1 MDTQI
6 LTSQPNQIGGNTYVK
21 LQLDAQTPA
30 VMSMDYVQEV
40 LIIPINRITPMPNMP
55 KCILGLLNRRNRVL
69 WAIDLVQLLNL
80 QPVDINAQQYH
91 VVIIRVDQVPLALVV
106 QEVKGI
112 TRFTLDCIQS
122 TVEFMAADITPYL
135 DGCIPQPQE
144 TLLVLNAEAIAH
156 SPVLHK
162 Y

>member
-6 LTSQPNQIGGNTYVK
+6 FTSQPNKIGGNTYIK
-21 LQLDAQTPA
+21 LQLDGQTPA
-30 VMSMDYVQEV
+30 VMSMYYVQEV

-55 KCILGLLNRRNRVL
+55 KCVLGLLNRRNRVL

-91 VVIIRVDQVPLALVV
+91 VVIIRVNQVPLALVV

-112 TRFTLDCIQS
+112 TRFTPDCIQS
-122 TVEFMAADITPYL
+122 TVEFITADITPYI
-135 DGCIPQPQE
+135 DGCIPQQQE

-156 SPVLHK
+156 SPILHK